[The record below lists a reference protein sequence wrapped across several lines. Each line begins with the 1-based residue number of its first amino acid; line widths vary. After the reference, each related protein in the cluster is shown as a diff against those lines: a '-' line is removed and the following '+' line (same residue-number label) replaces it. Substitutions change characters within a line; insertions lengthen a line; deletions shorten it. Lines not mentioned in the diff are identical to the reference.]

1 MWCLVALLVVFC
13 GLTSIKLSYNS
24 KSGRIDKK
32 FSGVEKIGEQGI
44 VKSAVITNRKTGTAP
59 FDAVE
64 GRGNDVGPDDNVVRS
79 FDKISWTV
87 ETTMQVKEGQTA
99 TSIKGG
105 DLNVEVTLP
114 ESCANVVSWDIDSMA
129 WTEGTA
135 SVSENGRVF
144 SAKYHM
150 NDQEVT
156 VPGKQ
161 NIEIVLEILGVPNNI
176 DITPE
181 FKFWIEGNEDSGA
194 EKNIPGLGL
203 LPLETTFTKDKTRTQ
218 VDRLLDDIDGFF
230 SPLSACR
237 VKGYEIH
244 HGKTSLLLSDGRKLP
259 APPVCTS
266 GNVLGTYIH
275 GFFDSDQIF
284 DKIIR
289 LLCDRKGLPLPEYK
303 SYQSE
308 REEAYDRLADL
319 VRKSLD
325 MDSVYKIVFG
335 QKV

>member
-1 MWCLVALLVVFC
+1 MKIKEKNTIPHEKNKKRCKVKIMWCLVALLVVFC

-181 FKFWIEGNEDSGA
+181 FKFWIEGNEDS
-194 EKNIPGLGL
+194 EKVTIG
-203 LPLETTFTKDKTRTQ
+203 
-218 VDRLLDDIDGFF
+218 DIDT
-230 SPLSACR
+230 
-237 VKGYEIH
+237 I
-244 HGKTSLLLSDGRKLP
+244 KTSAVPNYNIQLKRNTYTSTKVTLNYDGEDKVGRIY
-259 APPVCTS
+259 
-266 GNVLGTYIH
+266 GYGIVLQLYNQDELKGI
-275 GFFDSDQIF
+275 
-284 DKIIR
+284 
-289 LLCDRKGLPLPEYK
+289 KGLELPK
-303 SYQSE
+303 GDINFDIDLKLE
-308 REEAYDRLADL
+308 RPNESGVLEDITSTVTPILWN
-319 VRKSLD
+319 
-325 MDSVYKIVFG
+325 YKINKANKYGNIEFNLC
-335 QKV
+335 KIC